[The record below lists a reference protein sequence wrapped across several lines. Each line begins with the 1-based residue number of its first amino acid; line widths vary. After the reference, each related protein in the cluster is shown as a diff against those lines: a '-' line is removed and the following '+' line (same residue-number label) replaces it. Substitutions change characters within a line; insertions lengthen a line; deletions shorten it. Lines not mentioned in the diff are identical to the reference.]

1 MLSSTLLMASSA
13 LLAHASPLDLS
24 LPPLIPD
31 IEGVTV
37 PLYNI
42 VPPLPVLQAPLPP
55 VDSPSF
61 TGSEIKPNK
70 IGYFWTGAGDK
81 KYKGKISLGCFKYIS
96 EIVEDQLF

>member
-1 MLSSTLLMASSA
+1 MISFALLIASGA
-13 LLAHASPLDLS
+13 FLAHASPLDLS

-42 VPPLPVLQAPLPP
+42 VPPLPILQAPLPP
-55 VDSPSF
+55 VDSPPF

-81 KYKGKISLGCFKYIS
+81 MHKGKINLPDMIIY
-96 EIVEDQLF
+96 L

>member
-1 MLSSTLLMASSA
+1 MRSSTLLMASGA
-13 LLAHASPLDLS
+13 LLAQGSPLGLS

-55 VDSPSF
+55 VDSPPF
-61 TGSEIKPNK
+61 TGSEIKPKK

-81 KYKGKISLGCFKYIS
+81 MHKGKTSALHIQKSQAPGILK
-96 EIVEDQLF
+96 LL